1 MNAQT
6 VFDLVSAVE
15 LTLSAAIVVLV
26 ISSIFARSA
35 IERAL
40 IMLGFGGWFVGV
52 LWIGAS
58 GAFHYRGGPGIA
70 GLGAAVLIPFAIMS
84 WLGLKTSFGR
94 VRLQTASLPALTA
107 VHAVR
112 VLGISFLALFSAHR
126 LPAPFAPIA
135 GTGDILIGLT
145 ALPVAWWLAT
155 RRSDGGLAFTWNALG
170 LLDLVAA
177 IGLGAMSSPDSPI
190 HLFRDPPGSAV
201 MTTLPWILIPCFLVP
216 SLAFIH
222 LLVFHGLKRA
232 KAARMTRS
240 PLPA

>member
-26 ISSIFARSA
+26 ICAAFARSA
-35 IERAL
+35 LERAW
-40 IMLGFGGWFVGV
+40 IMLGFAGWFAVV

-70 GLGAAVLIPFAIMS
+70 GLGAAVLIPFAILS

-94 VRLQTASLPALTA
+94 ARLQTASLPALSA

-112 VLGISFLALFSAHR
+112 ILGISFLVLFSAHR

-135 GTGDILIGLT
+135 GTGDIFIGLT

-155 RRSDGGLAFTWNALG
+155 RRSGGGLAYVWNALG

-177 IGLGAMSSPDSPI
+177 IGLGAMSSPDSPM

-222 LLVFHGLKRA
+222 LLAFQRLKHA
-232 KAARMTRS
+232 KTARTARS